1 MCGTPVEDRVAPA
14 KRHRANAPRRELARI
29 KAWIKACYE
38 SMVPSGPQVKA
49 LCSRF
54 LPGGGGGGGG
64 PSAPARVQAFG
75 PRLGWPGAGKGRPA
89 GAQQRLTV
97 GAGLWPTPGPI
108 KTPMP
113 PPPAAGGGGIQA
125 CCFELDGDQCAG
137 GPGRRSEGST
147 SASKG
152 LTPPNLFRCQ
162 KVPVNPKENQPRSSS
177 TGLRPGK
184 FFLPTKGEEEW
195 RSTAIDMCAK
205 PFV

>member
-1 MCGTPVEDRVAPA
+1 MRDTGRRSGCTGQAAPGKRPPKRTGTDKSTDKSMLRIHGPL
-14 KRHRANAPRRELARI
+14 RASSEGTVQQVLARG
-29 KAWIKACYE
+29 W
-38 SMVPSGPQVKA
+38 GW
-49 LCSRF
+49 
-54 LPGGGGGGGG
+54 GGG

-97 GAGLWPTPGPI
+97 AAGLWPTPGPI

-177 TGLRPGK
+177 TGWRPGK

>member
-1 MCGTPVEDRVAPA
+1 
-14 KRHRANAPRRELARI
+14 
-29 KAWIKACYE
+29 
-38 SMVPSGPQVKA
+38 MVPSGPQVKA

-97 GAGLWPTPGPI
+97 AAGLWPTPGPI

-152 LTPPNLFRCQ
+152 LTPPLGAKKCRSTQRKTSLDPVQPGGGPGNSSCPQKGKKNGVPLRSTCVQNHLF
-162 KVPVNPKENQPRSSS
+162 NPS
-177 TGLRPGK
+177 TELQSRPCSVLCG
-184 FFLPTKGEEEW
+184 FGGPSGEW
-195 RSTAIDMCAK
+195 RKVDSGLQ
-205 PFV
+205 V